1 MDETYRMLGRER
13 ALDFEREARR
23 RGLAALAR
31 EKRPTRP
38 RAAAKPLRE
47 SWFALTRSKIAA
59 LLG

>member
-23 RGLAALAR
+23 RGLAALAS
-31 EKRPTRP
+31 EKRPTPP